1 LWDVDAPVV
10 RNVAIVVA
18 LALVVWLVPGG
29 GDGANLLGQL
39 FSAVFVAAI
48 VFFLIRLYRQF
59 QGDLF
64 GLGDRMRLVLYGAV
78 GALVLTLA
86 GSSRLF
92 ETGAGAILWF
102 VFMAAGVYGLFA
114 VWRHWRAYD

>member
-1 LWDVDAPVV
+1 VDTTVL
-10 RNVAIVVA
+10 RNVAIVVG

-29 GDGANLLGQL
+29 GDGADLLGQL
-39 FSAVFVAAI
+39 FSAVFVALI

-59 QGDLF
+59 QGELF
-64 GLGDRMRLVLYGAV
+64 SLGDRMRVVLYGAV

-92 ETGAGAILWF
+92 ETGAGAIAWF
-102 VFMAAGVYGLFA
+102 VLVAAALYGLFA

>member
-1 LWDVDAPVV
+1 MSSVDATVL

-29 GDGANLLGQL
+29 GDGADLLGQV

-59 QGDLF
+59 QGELF

-92 ETGAGAILWF
+92 ESGGGAIAWF
-102 VFMAAGVYGLFA
+102 VLVAAAAYGLFA

>member
-1 LWDVDAPVV
+1 MCSVDATVL

-29 GDGANLLGQL
+29 GDGADLLGQL

-59 QGDLF
+59 QGELF
-64 GLGDRMRLVLYGAV
+64 SLGDRVRLVLYGAV
-78 GALVLTLA
+78 AALVLTLA

-92 ETGAGAILWF
+92 ETGAGAIAWF
-102 VFMAAGVYGLFA
+102 LLVAAAIYGLFA

>member
-1 LWDVDAPVV
+1 ML
-10 RNVAIVVA
+10 RNVAIVVG

-29 GDGANLLGQL
+29 GDGADLLGQL
-39 FSAVFVAAI
+39 FSAVFVALI

-59 QGDLF
+59 QGELF
-64 GLGDRMRLVLYGAV
+64 SLGDRMRVVLYGAV

-92 ETGAGAILWF
+92 ETGAGAIAWF
-102 VFMAAGVYGLFA
+102 VLVAAALYGLFA

>member
-1 LWDVDAPVV
+1 MDSTVL
-10 RNVAIVVA
+10 RNVAIVLA

-29 GDGANLLGQL
+29 GDGADLLGQI
-39 FSAVFVAAI
+39 FSAVFLAAI

-64 GLGDRMRLVLYGAV
+64 GLGDRMRVVLYGAV

-102 VFMAAGVYGLFA
+102 VLMAAGVYGLFA

>member
-1 LWDVDAPVV
+1 MWGVDAPVV

-59 QGDLF
+59 QGELF
-64 GLGDRMRLVLYGAV
+64 GLGDRMRLVLYGAL

-86 GSSRLF
+86 GSGRLF

-102 VFMAAGVYGLFA
+102 VLMAAGVYGLFA

>member
-1 LWDVDAPVV
+1 MSSVDATVL

-29 GDGANLLGQL
+29 GDGATLLGQL

-59 QGDLF
+59 QGELF
-64 GLGDRMRLVLYGAV
+64 SLGDRVRLVLYGAV
-78 GALVLTLA
+78 AALVLTLA

-92 ETGAGAILWF
+92 ETGAGAIAWF
-102 VFMAAGVYGLFA
+102 LLVAAAIYGLFA

>member
-1 LWDVDAPVV
+1 MDATVL

-29 GDGANLLGQL
+29 GDGADLLGQV

-59 QGDLF
+59 QGELF

-92 ETGAGAILWF
+92 ESGGGAIAWF
-102 VFMAAGVYGLFA
+102 VLVAAAAYGLFA